1 MKFFRS
7 LPGALLTIAAVLAT
21 GATPAWSA
29 PVNINAADASTL
41 AQDLKGIGPVKAQAI
56 VEYRQKHGAFHSVDE
71 LAQVK
76 GISQKL
82 IDRNRADLRIGQAGP
97 APAATTAARPT
108 AKPAHP

>member
-1 MKFFRS
+1 MKFSRS
-7 LPGALLTIAAVLAT
+7 LAGAWLTIAVLLAT

-29 PVNINAADASTL
+29 PVNINAADAVTL

-56 VEYRQKHGAFHSVDE
+56 VEYRQKHGAFRSVDE

-97 APAATTAARPT
+97 APVASAAARPA
-108 AKPAHP
+108 AKPVHH